1 MVNSIGGVLQV
12 PPELVEALVAAAK
25 KPAFAAAEAEVANVF
40 AEGYGVNAV
49 IEQLLESVMCCET
62 MPEAAKAKAV
72 AAMAVADKR
81 LVDGADGVLQ
91 LQHVMSVLQQA
102 FHAK

>member
-1 MVNSIGGVLQV
+1 MQV
-12 PPELVEALVAAAK
+12 PPELVETLVAAAK
-25 KPAFAAAEAEVANVF
+25 QPAFAAAEAEVANVF
-40 AEGYGVNAV
+40 AEGYGINAV
-49 IEQLLESVMCCET
+49 LEQLLAAVMESGVSD
-62 MPEAAKAKAV
+62 AAKAKAV

-102 FHAK
+102 FRGTCGGRGV